1 MKNRLPQIESTLKR
15 IVAEIVAQRLADPR
29 LGGLVSVTRVA
40 VSPDLHDA
48 YIYISVLP
56 PEHGK
61 RALSGLRHASGHVR
75 ALAARAMTTRSI
87 PRLEFRLD
95 EGLKRQAEVDAAI
108 HRGRL
113 KPGVAIP
120 ADEDPGRPAGDTPE
134 EPLP

>member
-1 MKNRLPQIESTLKR
+1 MKNRLPQIESALKR
-15 IVAEIVAQRLADPR
+15 IVAEILSQRLADPR

-40 VSPDLHDA
+40 VSPDMHDA

-56 PEHGK
+56 PERGK

-75 ALAARAMTTRSI
+75 ALAARAMTTRTI

-113 KPGVAIP
+113 KPGTPSP
-120 ADEDPGRPAGDTPE
+120 AADAPGPSAGDTPE